1 MNNFKVRLFYDG
13 HYHVLTVNATDKEN
27 AVEVLINKPWFNKA
41 KEYEILSVNF
51 QKNEMLS

>member
-1 MNNFKVRLFYDG
+1 MNNFEVRLFYDG

-27 AVEVLINKPWFNKA
+27 AVEVLINKPWFDRT

-51 QKNEMLS
+51 QKNETLS